1 MLKFLKYK
9 NFISLLSVI
18 FLLTALPSN
27 ASENVSSFFSN
38 LIPGEGLTEASI
50 EINEDDNPD
59 LEILAVRD
67 IDSSENSNLFTQF
80 SLHSQEINN
89 HDRYIGN
96 LGLGYR
102 KLSDDKS
109 SMYGFNIFFDNDIEA
124 NHQRGS
130 IGFELKGAYL
140 DLVANS
146 YHKLTN
152 QEVYKG
158 TREQVL
164 SGYTIDLAS
173 QIPYS
178 PWAKINWQNYNW
190 ENEKSTEDTEGNTLA
205 LEAYLTRSL
214 QLVLKNDFS
223 DNTGVDDEFTY
234 KLAYFYP
241 PRQTTSMQDGLS
253 DVAFEKENMETKL
266 KEKVRREN
274 NLTVE
279 IQGSVIVTSK

>member
-1 MLKFLKYK
+1 M
-9 NFISLLSVI
+9 NSLLSRTLLII
-18 FLLTALPSN
+18 FLSFSSQAN
-27 ASENVSSFFSN
+27 ENISSFMSN
-38 LIPGEGLTEASI
+38 LIPGDGLTEASI

-67 IDSSENSNLFTQF
+67 IDSTDKSNFFTQF

-102 KLSDDKS
+102 QLSDDKS
-109 SMYGFNIFFDNDIEA
+109 KMYGLNLFLDNDLEA
-124 NHQRGS
+124 NHKRGS
-130 IGFELKGAYL
+130 IGFEVKGAYL

-152 QEVYKG
+152 QETYKG
-158 TREQVL
+158 TKEQVL

-178 PWAKINWQNYNW
+178 PWAKINWQIYNW
-190 ENEKSTEDTEGNTLA
+190 DNEKSPEDTEGNALA

-223 DNTGVDDEFTY
+223 DNTGADDEFTY
-234 KLAYFYP
+234 KLSYFYP
-241 PRQTTSMQDGLS
+241 PKQTETMKDGFS
-253 DVAFEKENMETKL
+253 DVAFKKENMEAKL

-279 IQGSVIVTSK
+279 IQGAVIITSK

>member
-1 MLKFLKYK
+1 MRLILKLLLILSFG
-9 NFISLLSVI
+9 LSVQANEK
-18 FLLTALPSN
+18 L
-27 ASENVSSFFSN
+27 SSFMSN

-59 LEILAVRD
+59 LEILAFRD
-67 IDSSENSNLFTQF
+67 INYTENSNFFTQF
-80 SLHSQEINN
+80 SLHTQEINS

-96 LGLGYR
+96 FGLGYR
-102 KLSDDKS
+102 KLTDDKS
-109 SMYGFNIFFDNDIEA
+109 MMYGFNMFFDNDIEA
-124 NHQRGS
+124 NHKRGS
-130 IGFELKGAYL
+130 LGFEIKGAYL
-140 DLVANS
+140 DFVANS
-146 YHKLTN
+146 YHKFTN
-152 QEVYKG
+152 QETYKG
-158 TREQVL
+158 TKEQVL

-190 ENEKSTEDTEGNTLA
+190 QNEKSAEDTKGNTLA

-234 KLAYFYP
+234 ELAYFYP
-241 PRQTTSMQDGLS
+241 PRETSSMQDGLS
-253 DVAFEKENMETKL
+253 NVAFEKENMEAKL

-279 IQGSVIVTSK
+279 LQGSVIITSK